1 MTYVALPCVASAVM
15 KQLTNPKIVEKLKSK
30 GVRVIKPQSYDHCDT
45 IETTISSFSELM
57 NISDTKDKE
66 TSNLSLTTTLESSI
80 QCTERDE
87 YISHHED
94 LSSECLIFFPENK
107 TDSNTQIEEAMS
119 ASSSL
124 PSPSLITS
132 DEEDDYFTKLY
143 KVVENYTPS
152 FWVTPSRHISL
163 SKLKI
168 FMQCRVI

>member
-45 IETTISSFSELM
+45 ISSFSELM

-87 YISHHED
+87 HISHHED

-107 TDSNTQIEEAMS
+107 TDSNTQIKEAMS

-132 DEEDDYFTKLY
+132 DEEDDYFAELHIVDK
-143 KVVENYTPS
+143 NYTPS
-152 FWVTPSRHISL
+152 FWVTPSRYIPL

-168 FMQCRVI
+168 FMQSLVI